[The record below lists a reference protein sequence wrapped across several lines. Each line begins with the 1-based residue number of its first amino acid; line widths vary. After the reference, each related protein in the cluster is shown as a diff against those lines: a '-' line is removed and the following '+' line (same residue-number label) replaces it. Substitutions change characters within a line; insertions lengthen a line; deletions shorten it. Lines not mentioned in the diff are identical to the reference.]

1 MTGKKKWIAIAGL
14 FVVTFVLMFFYAR
27 QMRQNR
33 MQKDIAKEILRL
45 HVVANSD
52 SKKDQALKM
61 EVKEAVVTYL
71 RGVMQDAESVD
82 EARIQI
88 QKRLPEIEAVAKE
101 KMQQK
106 GYSYDADAT
115 LSSCYFPV
123 KTYGDMIFPAG
134 EYEALKVN
142 LGKSAGKNWWC
153 VMYPPLCIPVAEDVA
168 VQDEQAKAYFSD
180 AEQDVLY
187 HPERY
192 RVKWKLAEWF
202 KKWTT
207 SEQTDHTTSHIA
219 DLRTFF

>member
-1 MTGKKKWIAIAGL
+1 MDCDCGIVCGD
-14 FVVTFVLMFFYAR
+14 V
-27 QMRQNR
+27 
-33 MQKDIAKEILRL
+33 AKEILRL

-153 VMYPPLCIPVAEDVA
+153 VMYPNMCFQGSMYEVIDEKAETSLQEVLTQEEYDSIIE
-168 VQDEQAKAYFSD
+168 DSD
-180 AEQDVLY
+180 YKIQ
-187 HPERY
+187 
-192 RVKWKLAEWF
+192 F
-202 KKWTT
+202 KYL
-207 SEQTDHTTSHIA
+207 SFLNHY
-219 DLRTFF
+219 L

>member
-88 QKRLPEIEAVAKE
+88 QKRLRRLKRLRRRKCSKRAILMMRMPR
-101 KMQQK
+101 
-106 GYSYDADAT
+106 SRPAT
-115 LSSCYFPV
+115 F
-123 KTYGDMIFPAG
+123 
-134 EYEALKVN
+134 
-142 LGKSAGKNWWC
+142 
-153 VMYPPLCIPVAEDVA
+153 
-168 VQDEQAKAYFSD
+168 
-180 AEQDVLY
+180 
-187 HPERY
+187 R
-192 RVKWKLAEWF
+192 
-202 KKWTT
+202 
-207 SEQTDHTTSHIA
+207 
-219 DLRTFF
+219 

>member
-1 MTGKKKWIAIAGL
+1 MKSGGNKNDRKEKVDCDCGIVCGD
-14 FVVTFVLMFFYAR
+14 VCSHVFYAR

-153 VMYPPLCIPVAEDVA
+153 VMYPTLC
-168 VQDEQAKAYFSD
+168 
-180 AEQDVLY
+180 L
-187 HPERY
+187 
-192 RVKWKLAEWF
+192 
-202 KKWTT
+202 WTP
-207 SEQTDHTTSHIA
+207 HTR
-219 DLRTFF
+219 LCRENPRKN

>member
-1 MTGKKKWIAIAGL
+1 MKSGGNKND
-14 FVVTFVLMFFYAR
+14 R
-27 QMRQNR
+27 
-33 MQKDIAKEILRL
+33 KEKVDCDCGIVCGDVCS
-45 HVVANSD
+45 HVFLCKTD
-52 SKKDQALKM
+52 ETK
-61 EVKEAVVTYL
+61 
-71 RGVMQDAESVD
+71 QDAESVD

-153 VMYPPLCIPVAEDVA
+153 VMYPTLCFVDST
-168 VQDEQAKAYFSD
+168 Y
-180 AEQDVLY
+180 
-187 HPERY
+187 
-192 RVKWKLAEWF
+192 
-202 KKWTT
+202 
-207 SEQTDHTTSHIA
+207 QTA
-219 DLRTFF
+219 

>member
-1 MTGKKKWIAIAGL
+1 MTEKKKWIAIAGL

-134 EYEALKVN
+134 EYEALKVRKK
-142 LGKSAGKNWWC
+142 LVVC
-153 VMYPPLCIPVAEDVA
+153 DV
-168 VQDEQAKAYFSD
+168 SD
-180 AEQDVLY
+180 AVFCGL
-187 HPERY
+187 
-192 RVKWKLAEWF
+192 
-202 KKWTT
+202 
-207 SEQTDHTTSHIA
+207 HIPDCA
-219 DLRTFF
+219 GRIQEKIKEMFDGRGVQFTA

>member
-1 MTGKKKWIAIAGL
+1 
-14 FVVTFVLMFFYAR
+14 
-27 QMRQNR
+27 

-106 GYSYDADAT
+106 G
-115 LSSCYFPV
+115 LF
-123 KTYGDMIFPAG
+123 
-134 EYEALKVN
+134 L
-142 LGKSAGKNWWC
+142 
-153 VMYPPLCIPVAEDVA
+153 
-168 VQDEQAKAYFSD
+168 
-180 AEQDVLY
+180 
-187 HPERY
+187 
-192 RVKWKLAEWF
+192 
-202 KKWTT
+202 
-207 SEQTDHTTSHIA
+207 
-219 DLRTFF
+219 

>member
-153 VMYPPLCIPVAEDVA
+153 VVFPSLCLSA
-168 VQDEQAKAYFSD
+168 VTEESLQTAGLSHQEYALISEESQPYTIRFKAVEWWESCKHWFSRN
-180 AEQDVLY
+180 E
-187 HPERY
+187 
-192 RVKWKLAEWF
+192 
-202 KKWTT
+202 
-207 SEQTDHTTSHIA
+207 S
-219 DLRTFF
+219 

>member
-1 MTGKKKWIAIAGL
+1 MTEKKKWIAIAGL

-153 VMYPPLCIPVAEDVA
+153 VMYPPLCVPCAGVDMTDEEIMEKYGGELTDEDIELLTEEGYKPRLYIAELIGWLL
-168 VQDEQAKAYFSD
+168 EK
-180 AEQDVLY
+180 
-187 HPERY
+187 
-192 RVKWKLAEWF
+192 
-202 KKWTT
+202 
-207 SEQTDHTTSHIA
+207 
-219 DLRTFF
+219 

>member
-14 FVVTFVLMFFYAR
+14 FVVTLFSCFFSKTDETKPNAERYCEG
-27 QMRQNR
+27 NS
-33 MQKDIAKEILRL
+33 RL

-134 EYEALKVN
+134 
-142 LGKSAGKNWWC
+142 
-153 VMYPPLCIPVAEDVA
+153 
-168 VQDEQAKAYFSD
+168 
-180 AEQDVLY
+180 
-187 HPERY
+187 
-192 RVKWKLAEWF
+192 RV
-202 KKWTT
+202 
-207 SEQTDHTTSHIA
+207 
-219 DLRTFF
+219 

>member
-106 GYSYDADAT
+106 GYSYDADAM

-142 LGKSAGKNWWC
+142 LGKVREKTGG
-153 VMYPPLCIPVAEDVA
+153 V
-168 VQDEQAKAYFSD
+168 
-180 AEQDVLY
+180 
-187 HPERY
+187 
-192 RVKWKLAEWF
+192 
-202 KKWTT
+202 
-207 SEQTDHTTSHIA
+207 
-219 DLRTFF
+219 

>member
-1 MTGKKKWIAIAGL
+1 
-14 FVVTFVLMFFYAR
+14 
-27 QMRQNR
+27 
-33 MQKDIAKEILRL
+33 
-45 HVVANSD
+45 
-52 SKKDQALKM
+52 M

-142 LGKSAGKNWWC
+142 LGKSAGKTGVC
-153 VMYPPLCIPVAEDVA
+153 DV
-168 VQDEQAKAYFSD
+168 SD
-180 AEQDVLY
+180 AVFLWTPHTRLCREN
-187 HPERY
+187 PR
-192 RVKWKLAEWF
+192 KKL
-202 KKWTT
+202 KKCLTEEEYNSLLDGENGIET
-207 SEQTDHTTSHIA
+207 SSLFIELIRNILFLEKKGFRDKV
-219 DLRTFF
+219 

>member
-1 MTGKKKWIAIAGL
+1 MKSGGNKNDRKEKVDCDCGIVCGD
-14 FVVTFVLMFFYAR
+14 VCSHVFYAR

-123 KTYGDMIFPAG
+123 KTYGDMIFRRA
-134 EYEALKVN
+134 
-142 LGKSAGKNWWC
+142 S
-153 VMYPPLCIPVAEDVA
+153 MR
-168 VQDEQAKAYFSD
+168 
-180 AEQDVLY
+180 
-187 HPERY
+187 H
-192 RVKWKLAEWF
+192 
-202 KKWTT
+202 
-207 SEQTDHTTSHIA
+207 
-219 DLRTFF
+219 

>member
-1 MTGKKKWIAIAGL
+1 
-14 FVVTFVLMFFYAR
+14 
-27 QMRQNR
+27 

-134 EYEALKVN
+134 
-142 LGKSAGKNWWC
+142 
-153 VMYPPLCIPVAEDVA
+153 
-168 VQDEQAKAYFSD
+168 
-180 AEQDVLY
+180 
-187 HPERY
+187 
-192 RVKWKLAEWF
+192 RV
-202 KKWTT
+202 
-207 SEQTDHTTSHIA
+207 
-219 DLRTFF
+219 

>member
-82 EARIQI
+82 EAR
-88 QKRLPEIEAVAKE
+88 RTGAEYSGGRRAVRSGRQG
-101 KMQQK
+101 MR
-106 GYSYDADAT
+106 
-115 LSSCYFPV
+115 C
-123 KTYGDMIFPAG
+123 
-134 EYEALKVN
+134 
-142 LGKSAGKNWWC
+142 GKA
-153 VMYPPLCIPVAEDVA
+153 
-168 VQDEQAKAYFSD
+168 
-180 AEQDVLY
+180 
-187 HPERY
+187 
-192 RVKWKLAEWF
+192 
-202 KKWTT
+202 
-207 SEQTDHTTSHIA
+207 
-219 DLRTFF
+219 RTR